1 MARFCYNC
9 PVKFRYIIA
18 AAIVAALVS
27 LTNASAE
34 PLAQKTLTPTQTS
47 TPTSARTRT
56 PIPRTSTSG
65 AIAPTQSL
73 TPTLAT
79 PTIAVI
85 VNPPADV
92 APIVTPHASATDSS
106 PATATTAATAVP
118 AATSTPEAS
127 PTTFATLTPRAVAA
141 AQPRYTLSLD
151 QKSLAIDS
159 LRARPYA
166 GGQIKITRVVS
177 TEDAFRRVLFEY
189 PSDGLRITG
198 MMHIPNGA
206 GPFPVVILDH
216 GYFKPTEFKSG
227 DGTIRA
233 ADAFARHGYL
243 TLAPDY
249 RCYAGSQCGSNPI
262 EVGFAIDVLNLIA
275 SLSSLPNADTSRIGI
290 WGHSMGGSI
299 TIRVLTIN
307 DSIKVASLY
316 GAVTGDDEVHY
327 CWLTS
332 CRAPLVPPK
341 LSAPRLKEVDP
352 EFAQEVPPP
361 EVASND
367 PKVRLHEIFLKSSPT
382 RYLDY
387 WKAPVIIHHGE
398 KDDIVPIQWSIDLAD
413 TLSKQGKTATFYSY
427 ANDAH
432 VFSASWQLFIA
443 RTIAFFDR
451 YLHPQ
456 QTPITAAMRA
466 LRHENQIEDSL
477 Y

>member
-1 MARFCYNC
+1 MRFQF
-9 PVKFRYIIA
+9 VIA
-18 AAIVAALVS
+18 AALIAALAS
-27 LTNASAE
+27 LSNASAE
-34 PLAQKTLTPTQTS
+34 PLAQKTLTPTQS
-47 TPTSARTRT
+47 PTPTRTRT
-56 PIPRTSTSG
+56 STARPTSTLV
-65 AIAPTQSL
+65 IPTQPITS
-73 TPTLAT
+73 TLAT

-85 VNPPADV
+85 VNPVGEATNTALPSETSLVTV
-92 APIVTPHASATDSS
+92 APTVAF
-106 PATATTAATAVP
+106 
-118 AATSTPEAS
+118 EAS
-127 PTTFATLTPRAVAA
+127 PTATTTSTPRVIAA
-141 AQPRYTLSLD
+141 TQPKYTLALD

-159 LRARPYA
+159 LRARHYG
-166 GGQIKITRVVS
+166 GGQIKITRVAS
-177 TEDAFRRVLFEY
+177 IEDSFRRVIFEY

-216 GYFKPTEFKSG
+216 GYFKPAEYKSG

-249 RCYAGSQCGSNPI
+249 RCYAGSQCGSNPM
-262 EVGFAIDVLNLIA
+262 EVGFAIDVLNLVA
-275 SLSSLPNADTSRIGI
+275 SLSSLQNADISRVGI

-299 TIRVLTIN
+299 TIRVLAIN

-332 CRAPLVPPK
+332 CHTPLVPSK
-341 LSAPRLKEVDP
+341 VAAPQLRETDP
-352 EFAQEVPPP
+352 DFAQELPPP

-367 PKVRLHEIFLKSSPT
+367 PKVRLHEIFLKSSPV
-382 RYLDY
+382 RYLDF
-387 WKAPVIIHHGE
+387 WKTPVIIHHGE
-398 KDDIVPIQWSIDLAD
+398 KDDTVPIQWSIDLAD
-413 TLSKQGKTATFYSY
+413 ALSKQGKTAMFYSY

-432 VFSASWQLFIA
+432 VFSTSWQLFTA

-451 YLHPQ
+451 YLNPQ
-456 QTPITAAMRA
+456 PTPITATMRV
-466 LRHENQIEDSL
+466 LRHENQIEDTL

>member
-1 MARFCYNC
+1 VRFQF
-9 PVKFRYIIA
+9 VIA
-18 AAIVAALVS
+18 AATLAALAS
-27 LTNASAE
+27 LSNASAE

-47 TPTSARTRT
+47 TPTRTRT
-56 PIPRTSTSG
+56 VSPRQTSTAASSP
-65 AIAPTQSL
+65 ALSVTSTQ
-73 TPTLAT
+73 AT
-79 PTIAVI
+79 PTIVVI
-85 VNPPADV
+85 VNPQEATQTPLPPETTIATV
-92 APIVTPHASATDSS
+92 APTVALEASATAISS
-106 PATATTAATAVP
+106 P
-118 AATSTPEAS
+118 TSTP
-127 PTTFATLTPRAVAA
+127 RVVAA
-141 AQPRYTLSLD
+141 TQSQYTLALD

-159 LRARPYA
+159 LRARRYG
-166 GGQIKITRVVS
+166 GGQIKVTRLVS
-177 TEDAFRRVLFEY
+177 SEDSFRRVIFEY

-216 GYFKPTEFKSG
+216 GYFKPSEYKSG

-249 RCYAGSQCGSNPI
+249 RCYAGSQCGSNPM
-262 EVGFAIDVLNLIA
+262 EVGYAIDVLNLIA
-275 SLSSLPNADTSRIGI
+275 SLSTLQNADSTRVGI

-299 TIRVLTIN
+299 TIRTLTIN

-332 CRAPLVPPK
+332 CRTPLVPAR
-341 LSAPRLKEVDP
+341 LAAPLLRETDP
-352 EFAQEVPPP
+352 DFAQELPPP

-367 PKVRLHEIFLKSSPT
+367 PKVRLHEIFLKSSPI

-387 WKAPVIIHHGE
+387 WKTPVIIHHGE

-413 TLSKQGKTATFYSY
+413 ALSKQGKMAVFYSY
-427 ANDAH
+427 ANDSH
-432 VFSASWQLFIA
+432 VFSTSWQLFMA

-451 YLHPQ
+451 YLNPQ
-456 QTPITAAMRA
+456 PTPITATMRV
-466 LRHENQIEDSL
+466 LRHENQIEDTT